1 MNNGNYTG
9 HDHYT
14 DVVKSMIQAEKKKI
28 LSSIDIH
35 TAHPFLQN
43 STSRKLTVAVSLTW
57 IWNLQGGIP
66 RFGWINDSNW
76 IYNVVKY
83 RSVRYPSDLDYAS
96 N

>member
-35 TAHPFLQN
+35 TCSSLFAKFDITKQC
-43 STSRKLTVAVSLTW
+43 SKLTVAVSLT
-57 IWNLQGGIP
+57 
-66 RFGWINDSNW
+66 
-76 IYNVVKY
+76 
-83 RSVRYPSDLDYAS
+83 
-96 N
+96 